1 MGMIHKIDL
10 MGVPLQAEN
19 LIFKIDRKQQRK
31 RGCFAC
37 GEKGHFRDSCP
48 NMVEPTKRR
57 NKGKTLTSV
66 KTWDESSSKEEP
78 TGTHSHRS
86 SSRSSLSSRKCLMAR
101 GKMSITSSSDDSS
114 SDDDEGEGNPF
125 LDELAEAVNFF
136 RMYALNKRLNLK
148 LLKLS

>member
-1 MGMIHKIDL
+1 
-10 MGVPLQAEN
+10 
-19 LIFKIDRKQQRK
+19 
-31 RGCFAC
+31 
-37 GEKGHFRDSCP
+37 
-48 NMVEPTKRR
+48 MVEPKKERS
-57 NKGKTLTSV
+57 KGNALTSV
-66 KTWDESSSKEEP
+66 KTWDDSSSEDETP
-78 TGTHSHRS
+78 RTRSHQS